1 MQLRRIK
8 SITYRNLAADAKANK
23 EKIDSRNSQIVAADL
38 T

>member
-23 EKIDSRNSQIVAADL
+23 EKIDSHNTQIVARC
-38 T
+38 